1 MLQPLSIAG
10 QIGFSAALGVTD
22 LSLH

>member
-1 MLQPLSIAG
+1 MLQPLSMAG